1 MKNCLNCK
9 HAEWKRTDAG
19 RLHPS
24 GDGRCKY
31 PWKIPQLPASMY
43 WIGLSAPTP
52 CGGRISRNDE
62 MKEHCVYFERVD
74 A

>member
-1 MKNCLNCK
+1 MKNCLHCK
-9 HAEWKRTDAG
+9 HADWRKTEAG

-24 GDGRCKY
+24 GDGHCKY

-43 WIGLSAPTP
+43 FVSEPRA
-52 CGGRISRNDE
+52 CGGFISRKTELKD
-62 MKEHCVYFERVD
+62 HCAYFARSD